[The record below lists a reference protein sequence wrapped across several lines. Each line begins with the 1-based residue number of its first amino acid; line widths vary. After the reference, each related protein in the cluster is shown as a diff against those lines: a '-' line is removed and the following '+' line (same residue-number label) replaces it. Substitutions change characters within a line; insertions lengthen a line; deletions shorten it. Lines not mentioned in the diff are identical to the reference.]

1 MEKNEAAALALMLT
15 IPDEFVPVVILTL
28 AETVVSIGKKEI
40 ALELLPKNAHDLVI
54 HTCSAVIQA
63 HVARNTAKN
72 EAAEVIRK
80 AMS

>member
-15 IPDEFVPVVILTL
+15 IPEEFVPVVILTL
-28 AETVVSIGKKEI
+28 AELVVAIGNKEV
-40 ALELLPKNAHDLVI
+40 ALELLPKSAHDLVI
-54 HTCSAVIQA
+54 HTCSAVMQS
-63 HVARNTAKN
+63 HKARNMAKN